1 MTITNEGTQ
10 AVANDVSPKDRLNG
24 ARAVAQALID
34 NGVTD
39 LFGIH
44 GYINPVI
51 EEACRLGARMWHFR
65 HEQAAG
71 FAAEAY
77 GRMTRR
83 PAVFFVSA
91 SAGMANALSSLSQ
104 GIGTRSPI
112 ILLVGQHGTAGDR
125 LGILQEGY
133 AADCFESVAKWTKR
147 LTDWELN
154 SYWVRKALVD
164 SVTYPAGPVV
174 LELPLN
180 NQWAYG
186 DAPQRKY
193 VPGQGALP
201 VVPMTQADP
210 ARIDR
215 AVELLHN
222 AERPVIIAGDGVH
235 WSDGSAEITALA
247 EYLNAPTGGRRTARG
262 VIDERHPLALKS
274 SFRGPLLR
282 SADVLLTVGL
292 RAGELESWFETPD
305 WPDASRVTYIQA
317 QESAEDVWWGLDS
330 EVNLVG
336 SSKLLLRQLLDGLRE
351 CAGSDAPRE
360 RPDWLQTLA
369 TAREKAEEARTAYLD
384 RVTDR
389 TPIHTKELAEAIA
402 AEANEDAIFI
412 YDSYQGSLYLTDAVS
427 AIESGQILDAGPRVA
442 LGQGVGMCFGA
453 GIAKP
458 GRQIVSL
465 IGDGGIGLAGMDIE
479 TLTRYEVPAVLVIL
493 NNSSWGGNSL
503 MHDDIQP
510 NIGSWDMTPGL
521 RYDKVFE
528 PFGCHVE
535 HVENSAD
542 LRPALRRAFDSGKV
556 AVVNVVADS
565 ESIEASV
572 PWLRLKIGE
581 FYSRGIDD
589 LPDAIRQHFRV
600 LPAIE
605 ILRLHK
611 SAADNGTQIPM
622 SFMASLS
629 DRSESELIELADKT
643 SYRY

>member
-1 MTITNEGTQ
+1 MSIAMENINSLEPAHGE
-10 AVANDVSPKDRLNG
+10 RLTG
-24 ARAVAQALID
+24 ARAVAHALID

-77 GRMTRR
+77 GRLTRR

-112 ILLVGQHGTAGDR
+112 ILLVGQHGSAGDR

-133 AADCFESVAKWTKR
+133 AADCFESVSKWTKR

-154 SYWVRKALVD
+154 SFWVRKALVD

-174 LELPLN
+174 LEIPLN
-180 NQWAYG
+180 NQWSFG
-186 DAPQRKY
+186 DAAQRKY
-193 VPGQGALP
+193 VRGQAQLP
-201 VVPMTQADP
+201 VIPQSQAAP
-210 ARIDR
+210 ADVAR
-215 AVELLHN
+215 AVELLDK
-222 AERPVIIAGDGVH
+222 AERPVIIGGDGVY
-235 WSDGSAEITALA
+235 WSGGSTEFTELA
-247 EYLNAPTGGRRTARG
+247 EHLSAPAGGRRTARG
-262 VIDERHPLALKS
+262 VIDERHRLALKAK
-274 SFRGPLLR
+274 FRGQLLR
-282 SADVLLTVGL
+282 SADVILTVGL
-292 RAGELESWFETPD
+292 RAGELESWFEAPD
-305 WPDASRVTYIQA
+305 WPDPATTTYIQV
-317 QESAEDVWWGLDS
+317 QESAEDIWWGLDAA
-330 EVNLVG
+330 VNMVG
-336 SSKLLLRQLLDGLRE
+336 SSKLVLEQLLVELR
-351 CAGSDAPRE
+351 ARSTSGPRD
-360 RPDWLQTLA
+360 RSAWLAALGR
-369 TAREKAEEARTAYLD
+369 AREKASSAWTDSVEE
-384 RVTDR
+384 VSDR
-389 TPIHTKELAEAIA
+389 TPIHTLELAHAIA
-402 AEANEDAIFI
+402 AEADDDAIII

-427 AIESGQILDAGPRVA
+427 AVEPGQILDAGPRVA

-453 GIAKP
+453 GVARP

-479 TLTRYEVPAVLVIL
+479 TLVRYDVPAVLVIL

-503 MHDDIQP
+503 MREDIQP
-510 NIGSWDMTPGL
+510 DIGSWDMMPGL
-521 RYDKVFE
+521 RYDRVFE

-535 HVENSAD
+535 HVERSAD

-556 AVVNVVADS
+556 AVVNVVADC

-581 FYSRGIDD
+581 FYSRGIED
-589 LPDAIRQHFRV
+589 LPESLKQHFK

-605 ILRLHK
+605 VLRLHK
-611 SAADNGTQIPM
+611 SGMDNGTQIPM
-622 SFMASLS
+622 SFMAELS
-629 DRSESELIELADKT
+629 GHDEGELLALAEKAG
-643 SYRY
+643 YRF